1 MTVDIL
7 IKPVPLLS
15 PTDSARK
22 AHGVMSKNNISTVFV
37 FDGAAVRGYVSEKS
51 LSRYFAENPDASPE
65 GSVESLITY
74 DNPPTALSPGTDLKT
89 AAAVFADSDFDS
101 LPVVTSNGL
110 FAGVVTRNDLLS
122 YLAKTGRPAGVGGM
136 ATPIGV
142 YLTTGSHTGGAGS
155 KGVYLTG
162 IVLGLMMGISV
173 YLGDGI
179 IRLIETYFNLFP
191 RGFVALPLIGYVS
204 AGIIET
210 AAAGLLS
217 IIFMLLMLRFSV
229 LAGYHG
235 AEHMTVHAIE
245 REEDLTPESVS
256 RMPRVHPRCGTNL
269 MVAAA
274 LFLLISGTFGGQAAV
289 FVAIIVVM
297 LGWRAIGAA
306 AQQYITTARPSK
318 KQLEAGIRAGKEIIE
333 SYQANPGKTVRGFRR
348 VWNMGFLQ
356 TMLGIFTSV
365 ALFGLIEY
373 LLTR

>member
-15 PTDSARK
+15 PADSARK

-51 LSRYFAENPDASPE
+51 LSRYFAENPEASPE

-89 AAAVFADSDFDS
+89 AAAVFADSDLDS

-210 AAAGLLS
+210 AAAGFLA

-229 LAGYHG
+229 LSGYHG

-245 REEDLTPESVS
+245 REEDLTPETVS
-256 RMPRVHPRCGTNL
+256 HMPRVHPRCGTNL

-289 FVAIIVVM
+289 FVAIIIVM

-306 AQQYITTARPSK
+306 AQQHITTAKPNR

-333 SYQANPGKTVRGFRR
+333 SYRANPNLTARGFRR

-373 LLTR
+373 LLSR